1 MRLNHRLGL
10 NMGKPWQYLASVL
23 AIGTIL
29 VVQSSFV
36 SAQTPQVVQPPA
48 EIVPVEGPAETKP
61 SADTK
66 ATEAIIAAYL
76 KKEAEKKKV
85 AEEAKKAEAQTK
97 KDYDLYGGTRYDLQS
112 LYDSL
117 SVPVEGEKKWYEK
130 LSIRG
135 YSQVRFGRA
144 LDTREGTPNL
154 FGDRTINGNAENFLI
169 RRSRLILSGDL
180 NDYVSYYF
188 QPDFASIPQG
198 GTNLIYFGQLRDLYA
213 DLYLDATK
221 VHRFRVGLSKVP
233 YGFENMQSSSNR
245 VPLDRTDA
253 INSAVAPNERDLGVF
268 YYWTPEEYQKLF
280 ATLVRGGLKGSGNFG
295 IFAFGVYDGQ
305 GGSVAEGN
313 LNLHMVTR
321 LTLPVQLGNGQII
334 EGSIQAYRGDYV
346 VAGSPIRPLGLGA
359 AGVTPTGTGGTRG
372 ITEERVAGTFVL
384 YPQPFGFQA
393 EWQTGRGP
401 GLNNA
406 QTAVQSRHIDGGY
419 VMGMYRHETNKYGIF
434 TPYCRY
440 QQHTGGYRNI
450 ANAPFGHQRQTDF
463 GIEWQISKQV
473 ELVLEYSNINTP
485 NFTALNATGA
495 VSYRDFEGSALRMQL
510 QINY

>member
-1 MRLNHRLGL
+1 
-10 NMGKPWQYLASVL
+10 MGKPLQYLAFVL

-135 YSQVRFGRA
+135 YSQVRFGRT